1 MMTAIFINCDS
12 ARFYGSQPKDTARTL
27 KIQRAACYSRVS
39 GSMSA
44 HLAQV
49 KNRSWQRV
57 ARIRICTGI
66 LTQG

>member
-1 MMTAIFINCDS
+1 
-12 ARFYGSQPKDTARTL
+12 
-27 KIQRAACYSRVS
+27 ACYSRVS

>member
-27 KIQRAACYSRVS
+27 KIQRAAYCVS
-39 GSMSA
+39 GDKSA
-44 HLAQV
+44 HLAHIKSASV
-49 KNRSWQRV
+49 SAWRASGCV
-57 ARIRICTGI
+57 GEE